1 MIRAVIADLRL
12 LVEAGRVIASS
23 AHPLP
28 ETQNKARVAV
38 TQGVI
43 LLGKPLSTLH
53 YQVHQRQSGLGEWVQ
68 KNGN

>member
-38 TQGVI
+38 TQGVNPAWQAALNLALPGSSKTI
-43 LLGKPLSTLH
+43 RS
-53 YQVHQRQSGLGEWVQ
+53 R
-68 KNGN
+68 